1 MRIGLTYDLQT
12 NPTDDRQAEFDQP
25 RTIEA
30 LEAALQALGHTVIH
44 LGSAEQLAA
53 APWRLEEV
61 ALVFNLAEGS
71 HGRCREAWVP
81 MLLEHWGVPF
91 VGSGSVAQAIGLDK
105 VMSKRL
111 ASASGVMT
119 PRWALADT
127 RNPIFARRAGPG
139 MSVVVAGAGELKFP
153 LIVKPR
159 HEGSGLGIDAGAV
172 VRDLTA
178 LARRVEW
185 LTRRLGQPCLVEE
198 FIPFGE
204 LTVFLI
210 GNRPPEA
217 LPVVQRPIDPDS
229 RLSCHVLG
237 EEARA
242 WLCPVELTPELE
254 AAAAQMAVTMFE
266 ALRCRDMARA
276 DLRVAEDG
284 RLYFLEINP
293 LPSFDPEGS
302 LGLIAEYLG
311 TTYAELINQVLNAAL
326 LRLELPKAPSPE
338 PV

>member
-1 MRIGLTYDLQT
+1 MYNYFPTMRIGLTYDLQT
-12 NPTDDRQAEFDQP
+12 DPTDDRQAEFDQP

-71 HGRCREAWVP
+71 HGRCRVAWVP
-81 MLLEHWGVPF
+81 MLLEHWGVPS

-119 PRWALADT
+119 PRWALADSRDPISIT
-127 RNPIFARRAGPG
+127 R
-139 MSVVVAGAGELKFP
+139 AGELKFP

-172 VRDLTA
+172 VHDLPS

-185 LTRRLGQPCLVEE
+185 LTRRLHQPCLVEE

-210 GNRPPEA
+210 GNRPPQA
-217 LPVVQRPIDPDS
+217 LPVVQRTS
-229 RLSCHVLG
+229 
-237 EEARA
+237 A
-242 WLCPVELTPELE
+242 
-254 AAAAQMAVTMFE
+254 
-266 ALRCRDMARA
+266 
-276 DLRVAEDG
+276 
-284 RLYFLEINP
+284 
-293 LPSFDPEGS
+293 
-302 LGLIAEYLG
+302 
-311 TTYAELINQVLNAAL
+311 
-326 LRLELPKAPSPE
+326 
-338 PV
+338 

>member
-12 NPTDDRQAEFDQP
+12 DPTDDRQAEFDRP
-25 RTIEA
+25 RTIAA
-30 LEAALQALGHTVIH
+30 LEAALQALGHTMVH
-44 LGSAEQLAA
+44 LGSAERFAA
-53 APWRLEEV
+53 APWRLEDV
-61 ALVFNLAEGS
+61 ALVFNIAEGS

-91 VGSGSVAQAIGLDK
+91 VGSGSTTQAIGLDK
-105 VMSKRL
+105 AMSKRL

-119 PRWALADT
+119 PRWAIADA
-127 RNPIFARRAGPG
+127 RNPI
-139 MSVVVAGAGELKFP
+139 SVTRAGELKFP

-172 VRDLTA
+172 VHDLAA
-178 LARRVEW
+178 LSRRVEW

-217 LPVVQRPIDPDS
+217 LPIVQRPIDPAS
-229 RLSCHVLG
+229 RLSCHVVG
-237 EEARA
+237 EDVRA
-242 WLCPVELTPELE
+242 WLCPVELTPALE
-254 AAAAQMAVTMFE
+254 TVAAKTAVTMFE
-266 ALRCRDMARA
+266 ALRCRDMARV

-284 RLYFLEINP
+284 TLYFLEINP
-293 LPSFDPEGS
+293 LPSFDPDGS

-311 TTYAELINQVLNAAL
+311 ATYTELIHQVLNAAL
-326 LRLELPKAPSPE
+326 LRLELPEASSPDL
-338 PV
+338 V

>member
-12 NPTDDRQAEFDQP
+12 DPTDDRQAEFDQP
-25 RTIEA
+25 RTIAA
-30 LEAALQALGHTVIH
+30 LEVALQALGHTVVH

-127 RNPIFARRAGPG
+127 RNPVSIMR
-139 MSVVVAGAGELKFP
+139 AGELKFP

-172 VRDLTA
+172 VHDLPS

-266 ALRCRDMARA
+266 ALRCRDMARV

-284 RLYFLEINP
+284 RLYFLEINL

-326 LRLELPKAPSPE
+326 LRLELPEAPSPE

>member
-1 MRIGLTYDLQT
+1 MRIGLTYNLLTD
-12 NPTDDRQAEFDQP
+12 PADDRQAEFDQP
-25 RTIEA
+25 RTIKA
-30 LEAALQALGHTVIH
+30 LDAALRALGHTVVH

-53 APWRLEEV
+53 APWRLEGLT
-61 ALVFNLAEGS
+61 LVFNIAEGS
-71 HGRCREAWVP
+71 YGRCREAWVP

-91 VGSGSVAQAIGLDK
+91 VGSGSVSQALGLDK

-111 ASASGVMT
+111 ACASGIAT
-119 PRWALADT
+119 PRW
-127 RNPIFARRAGPG
+127 
-139 MSVVVAGAGELKFP
+139 VVADGRDQISVARAGELTFP

-159 HEGSGLGIDAGAV
+159 SEGSGLGIDAGAV
-172 VRDLTA
+172 VHDLIS
-178 LARRVEW
+178 LARRLEW

-217 LPVVQRPIDPDS
+217 LPVVQRPIDPVS

-237 EEARA
+237 EGARA
-242 WLCPVELTPELE
+242 WLCPVELTPQRE
-254 AAAAQMAVTMFE
+254 AAAAQLAVTMFE
-266 ALRCRDMARA
+266 ALRCHDLARV

-284 RLYFLEINP
+284 TLYFLEINP
-293 LPSFDPEGS
+293 LPSFDPDGS

-311 TTYAELINQVLNAAL
+311 TTYHELVNQVLNAAL
-326 LRLELPKAPSPE
+326 LRLEIPQVLSPDRD
-338 PV
+338 